1 MNHDI
6 MVTFKYLLLITISLL
21 NSNSE
26 VGASV
31 MEVNPRIKTKLS
43 NRVRAMIVALALVLA
58 GGIGFGV
65 ERTIAQQAQPQLP
78 SPQDLSRTFISI
90 AKQVKPAVVNI
101 DVTEEVKRNTSS
113 LRQRGGS
120 QLPFPFDFGDEGP
133 SKRQGTGSGVI
144 ISPDGYILTNN
155 HVAGKATKMK
165 VKLSDG
171 RELTAKLVGADPETD
186 LAVIKIE
193 ASGLTYAKLGN
204 SDNLEQGEWV
214 IALGSPFGLD
224 QTMTAGI
231 VSAIGRDLS
240 GTGQQFTKFIQTDA
254 SINPG
259 NSGGPLINM
268 NGEVVGINSMIYSRS
283 GASEGIGFSIP
294 SNLASKVYGQLVK
307 NGKVQRAYLGVYPA
321 QITPAIARN
330 FNFKGTDG
338 ALVRDLSN
346 DKGPAAQAGLRSGDI
361 ITEVDGKTIKTPNQL
376 VEIVADLPVG
386 KAIRVKFIRD
396 GVEQTANVV
405 LGERPQGGN
414 EAATPQEDEENGPE
428 DGGGVL
434 GLGVTNVTPD
444 VITQLKLKI
453 RSGVVVTSV
462 QPDGPAADAGITK
475 GVAIHRINGKP
486 VTNRQD
492 FLREVANLKGEK
504 EIVLQIERGGV
515 MDFVTVTLD

>member
-1 MNHDI
+1 
-6 MVTFKYLLLITISLL
+6 
-21 NSNSE
+21 
-26 VGASV
+26 
-31 MEVNPRIKTKLS
+31 MEENPRIKRTLS
-43 NRVRAMIVALALVLA
+43 NRMRAMIVALALFLA

-65 ERTIAQQAQPQLP
+65 ERGIAQSPAQLP

-101 DVTEEVKRNTSS
+101 DVTEEVKRTSS
-113 LRQRGGS
+113 SSMRQRGGS
-120 QLPFPFDFGDEGP
+120 QLPFPFPFDDQEGP
-133 SKRQGTGSGVI
+133 SKQRGTGSGVI

-186 LAVIKIE
+186 LAVIKID
-193 ASGLTYAKLGN
+193 ASNLPYAKLGN
-204 SDNLEQGEWV
+204 SDSLEQGEWV
-214 IALGSPFGLD
+214 IALGSPFGLE

-231 VSAIGRDLS
+231 VSAIGRELT

-307 NGKVQRAYLGVYPA
+307 NGKVQRAFLGVYPA

-338 ALVRDLSN
+338 ALVRDLST

-361 ITEVDGKTIKTPNQL
+361 ITEIDGKAIKSPSQL
-376 VEIVADLPVG
+376 VEIVADMPVG
-386 KAIRVKFIRD
+386 KSVRIKYIRD

-405 LGERPQGGN
+405 LAERPQGGSETAN
-414 EAATPQEDEENGPE
+414 PQEDEENGPE
-428 DGGGVL
+428 DGGGAL
-434 GLGVTNVTPD
+434 GLGVTNLTPD
-444 VITQLKLKI
+444 AISQLKLKL
-453 RSGVVVTSV
+453 RTGVVVTSV
-462 QPDGPAADAGITK
+462 APDGPAADAGITK
-475 GVAIHRINGKP
+475 GVVIHRINGKP
-486 VTNRQD
+486 ITNRQD
-492 FLREVANLKGEK
+492 YLRELANLKGEK
-504 EIVLQIERGGV
+504 EVVLQVERSGV

>member
-1 MNHDI
+1 
-6 MVTFKYLLLITISLL
+6 
-21 NSNSE
+21 
-26 VGASV
+26 
-31 MEVNPRIKTKLS
+31 MEENPRIKKTLS
-43 NRVRAMIVALALVLA
+43 NRMRAMIVALALLLA

-65 ERTIAQQAQPQLP
+65 ERSIAQSPSQLP

-101 DVTEEVKRNTSS
+101 DVTEEVKRTSSSS
-113 LRQRGGS
+113 LRQHGGS
-120 QLPFPFDFGDEGP
+120 QLPFPFPFNDEEGP

-186 LAVIKIE
+186 LAVIKID
-193 ASGLTYAKLGN
+193 ASSLPYAKLGN

-214 IALGSPFGLD
+214 IALGSPFGLE

-231 VSAIGRDLS
+231 VSAIGRELT

-307 NGKVQRAYLGVYPA
+307 NGKVQRAYLGVFPA

-346 DKGPAAQAGLRSGDI
+346 ERGPAAQAGLRSGDI
-361 ITEVDGKTIKTPNQL
+361 ITEIDGKAIKSPSQL
-376 VEIVADLPVG
+376 VEIVADMPVG
-386 KAIRVKFIRD
+386 KSVRIKFIRD
-396 GVEQTANVV
+396 GVEQSANVV

-428 DGGGVL
+428 DGGGAL
-434 GLGVTNVTPD
+434 GLGVTNLTPD
-444 VITQLKLKI
+444 VISQFQLKLKL
-453 RSGVVVTSV
+453 RTGVVVTSV
-462 QPDGPAADAGITK
+462 APDGPAADAGISK
-475 GVAIHRINGKP
+475 GVVIHRINGKP

-492 FLREVANLKGEK
+492 YLRELANLKGEK
-504 EIVLQIERGGV
+504 EVVLQVERSGV